1 MKNICESF
9 TNLGAFLS
17 LTVLMIHFASD
28 YYSIGSSLASSIS
41 SIELSDS
48 KSWSSSG
55 GTNYMVHSSSSLS

>member
-17 LTVLMIHFASD
+17 LTELIIHFASA
-28 YYSIGSSLASSIS
+28 YYSIGSSLTSSVS
-41 SIELSDS
+41 FTELSGS

-55 GTNYMVHSSSSLS
+55 GTN